1 MQSRGFFMQFF
12 NGSLIP
18 DEVFD
23 GGVEGGEGVGEAV
36 VDGDFGGDALAV
48 EKESGLIAEEGF
60 EQWGGH
66 GQDGGAVQGLGQRA
80 GEFGIGDGMGA
91 NHIHDPVPLR
101 VGGGGEQQAGDVI
114 DVHPGCPLAAGSEA
128 STEAAAKDG
137 VEDGPGAA
145 AGSEHEADAPAHDA
159 DADGLGAQGF
169 DLPRLSDVG

>member
-91 NHIHDPVPLR
+91 DDIHDPVPLR
-101 VGGGGEQQAGDVI
+101 MGGGGEQQAGDVI

-159 DADGLGAQGF
+159 DAGGLGAQGF
-169 DLPRLSDVG
+169 DFPR

>member
-1 MQSRGFFMQFF
+1 MKRRGFFMEFF
-12 NGSLIP
+12 NDSLIP

-23 GGVEGGEGVGEAV
+23 GGVEGGEGVDEV
-36 VDGDFGGDALAV
+36 VVEGDLGGDALAV
-48 EKESGLIAEEGF
+48 EKESGLIAEESF

-80 GEFGIGDGMGA
+80 SEFGIGDGIGA
-91 NHIHDPVPLR
+91 DHIHDPVPLR

-159 DADGLGAQGF
+159 DADGLGAQSF
-169 DLPRLSDVG
+169 DFPRLSDVG